1 MSDDAGPKSGR
12 AVLRPGETLTSRA
25 LFGAVWVFSG
35 GAAQSLLKILVLAVL
50 GRLLAPAEFG
60 IVSAAIV
67 VVAFADTFGKLG
79 VAPAIVQVS
88 DLGHRLVRTG
98 FTLTLVFGVAS
109 GLAIYLFAP
118 WIASLFRIESLEP
131 VLRALALIFPV
142 RSLGFVSEALLQRRM
157 QFRALAAIGFVSY
170 AFGYVVVAVTLAFA
184 GFGVWALV
192 LGQIAQSAVATVGF
206 VACARHAMLPLA
218 DGESLKVLGKFGSG
232 VTLARLGNYV
242 AQNAD
247 YFVVGRWLGA
257 EALGF
262 YSRAYTLLMQPTTVI
277 GDMGDKVLYPAL
289 ATVQAEN
296 DRLLRGFYR
305 SIALIALVTLPL
317 SGVVV
322 AAAPEVVQ
330 LLLGDQWGEVVLP
343 LQVLMLV
350 LVFRTAIKT
359 VGTLLR
365 AKGAVYLLAGWQW
378 LYALMIAVG
387 AWLGHVYG
395 IVGIA
400 VAVAL
405 VIVVNFWIGLAI
417 ARTRVPVSLLH
428 VLTTLARCG
437 VFSAIIAIPVALVR
451 PPLIEIGVP
460 LFALLLVELAIAGII
475 GLLLWIFLPQLFG
488 EERRWGNALLAEQAA
503 RLQLRFRRTA

>member
-1 MSDDAGPKSGR
+1 MSEDAGPKSGR
-12 AVLRPGETLTSRA
+12 AALRAGETLTSRA
-25 LFGAVWVFSG
+25 LFGAVWIFSG

-50 GRLLAPAEFG
+50 GRLLTPAEFG

-88 DLGHRLVRTG
+88 DLGRRLVRTG
-98 FTLTLVFGVAS
+98 FTLTLVFGVAA
-109 GLAIYLFAP
+109 GLAIYLLAP
-118 WIASLFRIESLEP
+118 WIASLFRMESLEP

-142 RSLGFVSEALLQRRM
+142 RSFGFVSEALLQRRM
-157 QFRALAAIGFVSY
+157 QFRALAAVAFVSY
-170 AFGYVVVAVTLAFA
+170 VLGYAGVAVTLALA

-192 LGQIAQSAVATVGF
+192 LGQIAQSAVATLGF

-218 DGESLKVLGKFGSG
+218 DREALKVLGRFGSG

-262 YSRAYTLLMQPTTVI
+262 YSRTYALMMQPTKVI

-305 SIALIALVTLPL
+305 SISLIALVTLPL

-322 AAAPEVVQ
+322 AAAPEVVR
-330 LLLGDQWGEVVLP
+330 LLLGEQWGAVVLP

-350 LVFRTAIKT
+350 LVFRTAIKA

-387 AWLGHVYG
+387 AWLGHVHG
-395 IVGIA
+395 IVGVA
-400 VAVAL
+400 AAVAL
-405 VIVVNFWIGLAI
+405 VIVANFWLGLAI
-417 ARTRVPVSLLH
+417 ARTRVPVSLVH
-428 VLTTLARCG
+428 VLATLARCG
-437 VFSAIIAIPVALVR
+437 ILSAVIAVPVALVR
-451 PPLIEIGVP
+451 APLIEVGVP
-460 LFALLLVELAIAGII
+460 LLALLLAEVAIAGLIS
-475 GLLLWIFLPQLFG
+475 LLLWIFLPQLFG
-488 EERRWGNALLAEQAA
+488 EERRWGNAFLAEQAA
-503 RLQLRFRRTA
+503 RLLLRFRRPA